1 MTDMSVHFLLDS
13 ARNLMH
19 ARDAHKASRPRARRA
34 RQRHLRAPIT
44 PHDAQKK
51 NDTQAKKR

>member
-1 MTDMSVHFLLDS
+1 MSVHFLLDS
-13 ARNLMH
+13 ARHLMH